1 MNERILTLLRTT
13 VANDPTDIELRLDL
27 AEALVTANLH
37 VEALSHVSA
46 VLTLDATHNR
56 ALALFPV
63 ITQAL
68 TAGPGATTPNDA
80 DAPGSP
86 DAPDTHDETAT
97 HPTYPA
103 SASVDT
109 TTGDNEHDFDWVTA
123 ESDIAITMPPPF
135 TISADRDT
143 EGVAPIEPEQETVTL
158 ADVGGLDHVKKRLNE
173 SFLEPMKNA
182 DIAKAFG
189 KTLRGGLLLY
199 GPPGCGKTFIA
210 RAIAGELGAR
220 FMSVVMTDVLD
231 AHIGETEKN
240 LKAVFDEARK
250 ETPTVLFLDEI
261 DALGMKRTSLSGS
274 AAWLR
279 QMVNQLLVELDS
291 MAGNNDGL
299 YVLAATNYPWDLDEA
314 LLRPGRLDR
323 TILVTPPDAPA
334 REAILHYH
342 LKNRPVAGID
352 LRRLSQVTED
362 FSGADLQH
370 LAVTAA
376 EKAMMESI
384 TAGQVLPIT
393 MKHTDMALA
402 EIKPSATSWLHS
414 SVNVVRFANAGGRYD
429 DLAAY
434 LKSKKIR

>member
-1 MNERILTLLRTT
+1 MNERILKLLRDA
-13 VANDPTDIELRLDL
+13 VAADPNDTELRLDL
-27 AEALVTANLH
+27 AEALVTAGNH
-37 VEALSHVSA
+37 VEALTHVSA
-46 VLTLDATHNR
+46 TLSIDATNSR
-56 ALALFPV
+56 ALALFPS
-63 ITQAL
+63 IAQSL
-68 TAGPGATTPNDA
+68 AGGGEQP
-80 DAPGSP
+80 AP
-86 DAPDTHDETAT
+86 TTAT
-97 HPTYPA
+97 PTPEA
-103 SASVDT
+103 SAPATSTDPNQPTEPAPETETLASSETVE
-109 TTGDNEHDFDWVTA
+109 GFDWATA
-123 ESDIAITMPPPF
+123 ESDIGVNIPPAF
-135 TISADRDT
+135 TISGDSDT
-143 EGVAPIEPEQETVTL
+143 EGIAPIEPEQEIVTL
-158 ADVGGLDHVKKRLNE
+158 ADVGGLDNVKKRLNE

-182 DIAKAFG
+182 EIAKAFG

-220 FMSVVMTDVLD
+220 FMSIVMTDILD

-240 LKAVFDEARK
+240 LKAVFDEARS

-342 LKNRPVAGID
+342 LKNRPLAGID
-352 LRRLSQVTED
+352 LRKLSAATED

-376 EKAMMESI
+376 EKAMMQSI
-384 TAGQVLPIT
+384 SAGEVLPINMSHMET
-393 MKHTDMALA
+393 ALT

-429 DLAAY
+429 DLAQY